1 MAILSSSASL
11 RKLSNENMRQIDSG
25 ARFVGKGVMRIIV
38 LCTVFFILACDSAT
52 SAAQLKR
59 VRFSVSTIAITELPF
74 KLAQVKGFYRDEG
87 LDVETILIRGALG
100 VQALVGKS
108 VDYSSASGALI
119 AAAVRGLDTRLLLIV
134 SSKPQ
139 FDFVSQPQIRSIE
152 QLKGKA
158 VGISSR
164 GGAVDLL
171 TQLILTKHGLVPH
184 KDVTLLVIGSPE
196 EMMISLKSGLIAATL
211 LTPPRQLMLYR
222 EGYNQL
228 AYAGD
233 YLATYPT
240 GGIGTTA
247 DKIKNN
253 AAEVAGFIRASLK
266 GLRYYQENRSE
277 SVNLISQ
284 YLGLKDLS
292 FAGQVYD
299 LHTSRLDTSGSADE
313 AWMRGA
319 IEFTKKSLAVTKE
332 VATGQVFD
340 FSFVEKAGR

>member
-1 MAILSSSASL
+1 MQNIALCSLLLLLIFNASL
-11 RKLSNENMRQIDSG
+11 AS
-25 ARFVGKGVMRIIV
+25 
-38 LCTVFFILACDSAT
+38 
-52 SAAQLKR
+52 AQLKK
-59 VRFSVSTIAITELPF
+59 VRFSISTLAITEVPF
-74 KLAQVKGFYRDEG
+74 KMAQLKGFYRDEG
-87 LDVETILIRGALG
+87 LEVEMILIRGAVG

-119 AAAVRGLDTRLLLIV
+119 AAGVRGLGTRLLLIV

-139 FDFVSQPQIRSIE
+139 FDFVAQPQIRSID
-152 QLKGKA
+152 QLKGRA

-171 TQLILTKHGLVPH
+171 TQLILSKNGLTPN

-240 GGIGTTA
+240 GGIGTTEE
-247 DKIKNN
+247 KIKSSP
-253 AAEVAGFIRASLK
+253 AEVLSFVRASVK
-266 GLRYYQENRSE
+266 GLRYYKENRAE
-277 SVNLISQ
+277 SLEIISK
-284 YLGLKDLS
+284 YLAIKDPSL
-292 FAGQVYD
+292 ARQVYD
-299 LHTSRLDTSGSADE
+299 LHTGRLDSNGLADE
-313 AWMRGA
+313 AWMKGA
-319 IEFTKKSLAVTKE
+319 IDFTKKSLTVTKDIP
-332 VATGQVFD
+332 VNQVFD
-340 FSFVEKAGR
+340 FSFAERASR

>member
-1 MAILSSSASL
+1 MKKTAACCLLLLLILNASL
-11 RKLSNENMRQIDSG
+11 AG
-25 ARFVGKGVMRIIV
+25 
-38 LCTVFFILACDSAT
+38 
-52 SAAQLKR
+52 AQLKK
-59 VRFSVSTIAITELPF
+59 VRFSISTIAITEVPF
-74 KLAQVKGFYRDEG
+74 KIAQLKGFYRDEG
-87 LDVETILIRGALG
+87 LEIETILIRGAVG

-119 AAAVRGLDTRLLLIV
+119 ASGVRGLGTRLLLIV

-139 FDFVSQPQIRSIE
+139 FDFVAQPQIRSID

-171 TQLILTKHGLVPH
+171 TQLILTKNGLTPN

-196 EMMISLKSGLIAATL
+196 EMMVSLKTGLIAATL

-240 GGIGTTA
+240 GGIGTTEE
-247 DKIKNN
+247 KIKSSPG
-253 AAEVAGFIRASLK
+253 EVLSFVRASLK
-266 GLRYYQENRSE
+266 GLRYYKENRAE
-277 SVNLISQ
+277 SLEIIAK
-284 YLGLKDLS
+284 YLGINDSSLTR
-292 FAGQVYD
+292 QVYE
-299 LHTSRLDTSGSADE
+299 LHTGRLDSNGVADDG
-313 AWMRGA
+313 WMKGA
-319 IEFTKKSLAVTKE
+319 IDFTKKSLAVTKDIP
-332 VATGQVFD
+332 ANQVFD
-340 FSFVEKAGR
+340 FSFAERAGR

>member
-1 MAILSSSASL
+1 MKPIFTYAICFL
-11 RKLSNENMRQIDSG
+11 
-25 ARFVGKGVMRIIV
+25 V
-38 LCTVFFILACDSAT
+38 LFTPIQLL
-52 SAAQLKR
+52 AQLKK
-59 VRFSVSTIAITELPF
+59 VRFSVSTIAVTELPF
-74 KLAQVKGFYRDEG
+74 KVAELKGFYRDEG
-87 LDVETILIRGALG
+87 LDVEMILIRGAVG

-119 AAAVRGLDTRLLLIV
+119 AAGVRGLDTRLLLIV

-139 FDFVSQPQIRSIE
+139 FDFVSQPQIRNIG

-171 TQLILTKHGLVPH
+171 TQLILNKNGLMPN

-240 GGIGTTA
+240 GGIGTTE
-247 DKIKNN
+247 DKIKTNPRQ
-253 AAEVAGFIRASLK
+253 VLSFIRASIK
-266 GLRYYQENRSE
+266 GLRYYKENRSD
-277 SVNLISQ
+277 SVDIISK
-284 YLGLKDLS
+284 YLGIKDLA

-299 LHTSRLDTSGSADE
+299 LHTSRLDSAGSADE
-313 AWMRGA
+313 AWMKGA
-319 IEFTKKSLAVTKE
+319 IEFTKKSLGVTKE
-332 VATGQVFD
+332 IPPSQVFD